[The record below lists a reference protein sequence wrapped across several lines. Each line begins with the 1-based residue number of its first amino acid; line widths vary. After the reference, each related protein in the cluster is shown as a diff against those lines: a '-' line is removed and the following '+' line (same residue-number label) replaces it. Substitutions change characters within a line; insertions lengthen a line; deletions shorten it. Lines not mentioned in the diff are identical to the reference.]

1 MTRENPDY
9 FEAVI
14 VMREPGSRTARRV
27 DVFQFA
33 FDSDGTIG
41 RIDVGRAP
49 SDIDGA
55 VSAGKFEV
63 PAGVSRSTPR
73 HDKRHRQQTLASF

>member
-14 VMREPGSRTARRV
+14 VMREPSSRTARRV

-41 RIDVGRAP
+41 RIRRRARCLLISMRRGLCPKTRGAGR
-49 SDIDGA
+49 
-55 VSAGKFEV
+55 
-63 PAGVSRSTPR
+63 
-73 HDKRHRQQTLASF
+73 SFSIRAAT